1 MSRISQPSSTIGIL
15 ASAAATIAAM
25 TVYNVY
31 RARKAE
37 REHPAAGQFV
47 TVDGVRLHYIERG
60 EGPPVVLLHGNV
72 VTAEDFDTSRVLDL
86 VARRHR
92 VIAFDRPGFG
102 YSDRPHGSAW
112 SAGAQAELIR
122 DAFAVLGLNRPIVL
136 GHSWGAAVAL
146 ALGLNHPD
154 AVRGLVLLSGYYYPT
169 LRADVLFSSLT
180 AIPILGDLL
189 RYSVSPSLAE
199 RCCRAAQGD
208 VRPSPRAGTFHEQLS
223 PRYVCKTRANSRG
236 ESRRRRDDP
245 RRPSHATSVSRTI
258 DANRYHGRHEGSR
271 SKGQPSRSASR
282 GNSAQCPPVNSGC
295 RTHGSLCG
303 SRRGRESDRGSGE
316 ARDDGAPHRANP
328 CLLHCV
334 RSIVG
339 EPRRPPARTWLLSDR

>member
-1 MSRISQPSSTIGIL
+1 MSRISQPSSTFGIV

-37 REHPAAGQFV
+37 REHPPAGQFV

-72 VTAEDFDTSRVLDL
+72 VTAEDFDASGVFDL

-102 YSDRPHGSAW
+102 YSDRPRGSAW
-112 SAGAQAELIR
+112 SAGTQAELIR
-122 DAFAVLGLNRPIVL
+122 DAFAVLGINRPIVL

-154 AVRGLVLLSGYYYPT
+154 AVKALVLLSGYYYPT
-169 LRADVLFSSLT
+169 LRADVLFSAPT

-189 RYSVSPSLAE
+189 RLFSLSLHWQGGA
-199 RCCRAAQGD
+199 AAPAQGN
-208 VRPSPRAGTFHEQLS
+208 VCPSHRAGTLQEELS
-223 PRYVCKTRANSRG
+223 PRHVCTPRANSCA
-236 ESRRRRDDP
+236 ESRRGRDDP
-245 RRPSHATSVSRTI
+245 GRPSHAASLSRTV
-258 DANRYHGRHEGSR
+258 DANRYHGRYEGSR
-271 SKGQPSRSASR
+271 RKGQPSRSASR
-282 GNSAQCPPVNSGC
+282 GNSA
-295 RTHGSLCG
+295 
-303 SRRGRESDRGSGE
+303 
-316 ARDDGAPHRANP
+316 
-328 CLLHCV
+328 
-334 RSIVG
+334 
-339 EPRRPPARTWLLSDR
+339 